1 MDIEVVKIY
10 VVCDDILQA
19 LGIVDDPQAQMT
31 NAEVMRFAMIAGRQM
46 HGKHQKARWLCSR
59 LGYFKKVLSPSR
71 LTSSTTSGPHRYMG
85 FWTSEKPKSRS
96 WGSNS
101 GLSTLY

>member
-19 LGIVDDPQAQMT
+19 LRVVDDPQAQMT
-31 NAEVMRFAMIAGRQM
+31 HAEVMSFPMITGRLM

-59 LGYFKKVLSPSR
+59 LGYFNKVLSPSR
-71 LTSSTTSGPHRYMG
+71 LKSLTTSDLDRYMG
-85 FWTSEKPKSRS
+85 YCIQ
-96 WGSNS
+96 
-101 GLSTLY
+101 LSSDPFENKVWSS